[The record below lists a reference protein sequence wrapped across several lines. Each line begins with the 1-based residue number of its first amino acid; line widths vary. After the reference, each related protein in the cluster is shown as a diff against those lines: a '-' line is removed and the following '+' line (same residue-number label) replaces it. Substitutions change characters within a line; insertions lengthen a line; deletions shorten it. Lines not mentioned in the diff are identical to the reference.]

1 MRRSTKLK
9 ESDTMTDTYKIILLE
24 EWNTIRSNVRKGL
37 KRLGHDIILVPLD
50 RPSEKKGKKNG

>member
-1 MRRSTKLK
+1 
-9 ESDTMTDTYKIILLE
+9 MTDTYKIILLE